1 MAPLSNL
8 KQIRFVYSILGLFG
22 SLCTS
27 PLLALFLDGSG
38 HFGLRSETLTNPA
51 SASNRGMH
59 QATDQSFRLEVEARS
74 SDTASFFMEFRLFD
88 DPRNAYLGDTPH
100 AVPCRDKDGDPAN
113 CQAGQQNILDPGYK
127 WLIPKVTK
135 FYLQYAFD
143 YCILKAGR
151 RDRDWGLGILLDSG
165 KRPFSISSSTF
176 DGITCDVNLQKFQN
190 IGFSVGYD
198 RLAETGVALRQ
209 DPSQKAIKFG
219 PSNRSDDIDQYYLS
233 IEYDDRKT
241 HPNSFF
247 NKQIGIYGANIKSG
261 GIAGG
266 GYNTELSIADL
277 YLGLYF
283 PNVSFKNEF
292 LFRIGRSADPHATL
306 LGGAS
311 ETSSGDIATNKL
323 NSIGLAG
330 NLEWLI
336 AGPSTMAS
344 IPALGFSGSRHIAF
358 LEYAFAPGDSEGYYT
373 DTKDPDSL
381 ISRTKRTEKA
391 SAVAFNANFSPA
403 LILFNGRSEIDD
415 LKVDGIYDPS
425 RIMNAQVYSVGYRFE
440 NKDYGNIESKLITAY
455 MNQTPPDDAKTYY
468 QGKDVKPF
476 GYYGRNYGLEL
487 DLKYWRTFSYDINAG
502 LGAAALLPGDAW
514 KVMDDQ
520 KALASYLM
528 QVYLVYNF

>member
-38 HFGLRSETLTNPA
+38 HYGLRSETLTNPA
-51 SASNRGMH
+51 SAPNRGMH

-88 DPRNAYLGDTPH
+88 DPRNAYLGDSPN
-100 AVPCRDKDGDPAN
+100 AVPCKNEPNTSGP
-113 CQAGQQNILDPGYK
+113 CKPEQQSVLDPGYK
-127 WLIPKVTK
+127 SLIPKVTK

-165 KRPFSISSSTF
+165 KRPFSISASSF

-190 IGFSVGYD
+190 LGFSVGWD
-198 RLAETGVALRQ
+198 RLAETGSLIRQ
-209 DPSQKAIKFG
+209 NPNQSITVG
-219 PSNRSDDIDQYYLS
+219 PSNGSDDIDQYYLS

-261 GIAGG
+261 SISGG

-277 YLGLYF
+277 YLAFYF
-283 PNVSFKNEF
+283 PNLSFKNEF
-292 LFRIGRSADPHATL
+292 LFRIGKSADPHASL

-311 ETSSGDIATNKL
+311 ETSSGEIATNKL
-323 NSIGLAG
+323 SSIGIAG
-330 NLEWLI
+330 ALEWLL
-336 AGPSTMAS
+336 AGPSAPSSVPT
-344 IPALGFSGSRHIAF
+344 LGFSGTRHLAF
-358 LEYAFAPGDSEGYYT
+358 LEYAFAPGDSQGYYT

-381 ISRTKRTEKA
+381 ISKTKRDEKA
-391 SAVAFNANFSPA
+391 SAVSFNPNFSPA
-403 LILFNGRSEIDD
+403 LILFNGRSEIDEM
-415 LKVDGIYDPS
+415 KVDGIFDPS
-425 RIMNAQVYSVGYRFE
+425 RVMNAQVYSLGYRFE
-440 NKDYGNIESKLITAY
+440 SKDYGNIESKLITAY
-455 MNQTPPDDAKTYY
+455 MNQGPSDAVKTYHLN
-468 QGKDVKPF
+468 KEEKPF

-487 DLKYWRTFSYDINAG
+487 DIKYWRTFSYDINAG
-502 LGAAALLPGDAW
+502 VGAAALLPGQAW
-514 KVMDDQ
+514 KVMEDQ
-520 KALASYLM
+520 KPLASYLM
-528 QVYLVYNF
+528 QVYMVYNF